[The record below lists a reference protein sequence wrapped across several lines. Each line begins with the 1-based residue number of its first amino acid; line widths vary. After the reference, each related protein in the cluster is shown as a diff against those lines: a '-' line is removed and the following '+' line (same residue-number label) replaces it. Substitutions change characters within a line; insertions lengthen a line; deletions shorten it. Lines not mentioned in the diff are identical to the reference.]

1 MPVDLVLFDCDGVL
15 VDSEVLSARVL
26 ADEATALGRPLSPED
41 CLDRFTGISMAAV
54 RSMIEA
60 DLGQPLPPD
69 FEARIR
75 AADERAFARQLR
87 PIEGVEAAIRALDC
101 RRCVASSG
109 SPEKM
114 RFTLGLTGLLPLFE
128 PHLFSASMVARGKPA
143 PDLFAYAARQMRV
156 PPAACLVVEDS
167 VAGVTAAVAAGMDV
181 LGFAGGAHCR
191 DGYASML
198 QRAGARITFERM
210 AQLPA
215 LVAQGR

>member
-1 MPVDLVLFDCDGVL
+1 
-15 VDSEVLSARVL
+15 
-26 ADEATALGRPLSPED
+26 
-41 CLDRFTGISMAAV
+41 
-54 RSMIEA
+54 
-60 DLGQPLPPD
+60 
-69 FEARIR
+69 
-75 AADERAFARQLR
+75 
-87 PIEGVEAAIRALDC
+87 
-101 RRCVASSG
+101 
-109 SPEKM
+109 M

-167 VAGVTAAVAAGMDV
+167 VAGVTAAIAAGMDV

-198 QRAGARITFERM
+198 QRAGARMTFERM
-210 AQLPA
+210 ALLPA